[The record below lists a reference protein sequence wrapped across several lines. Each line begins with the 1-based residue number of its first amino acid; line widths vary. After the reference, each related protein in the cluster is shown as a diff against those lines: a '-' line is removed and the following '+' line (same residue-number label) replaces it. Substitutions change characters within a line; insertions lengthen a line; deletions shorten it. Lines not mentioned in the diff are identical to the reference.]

1 MPLFWA
7 ICIWDIT
14 QKSDPTLQNTIWW
27 ARNLSEFHYLM
38 NWWLIPF
45 FTSCFQF
52 FLSSVPEKE
61 DDEEDSLF
69 QNNFATV
76 ILSLL
81 FFVIFLSLGA
91 GMFTLWE
98 DWTFIDAFYFCF
110 ITMTTIGRDG
120 DGIRKY
126 LS

>member
-1 MPLFWA
+1 M
-7 ICIWDIT
+7 
-14 QKSDPTLQNTIWW
+14 
-27 ARNLSEFHYLM
+27 
-38 NWWLIPF
+38 
-45 FTSCFQF
+45 
-52 FLSSVPEKE
+52 PEKE

-110 ITMTTIGRDG
+110 ITMTTIGRD
-120 DGIRKY
+120 DTGIRE
-126 LS
+126 